1 MNIKLERL
9 KEAQKK
15 AKDLFY
21 IIEKE
26 NIIRPNISEKQLSSE
41 IYELAK
47 DRLEIKK
54 YWHKKIV
61 RTGSNTIF
69 PYDENPDTL
78 IIKDDDILWID
89 FGPIFENYEAD
100 FGRTYVLGNNLEKL
114 KLKLTVENAWNEAKE
129 FYLSK
134 SSITGKEL
142 FNFLEDYAL
151 NNGYLFGN
159 NIAGH
164 LIDEFSH
171 YKIHKSSPENYICDE
186 NLTDL
191 KASFD
196 NLPRFWILEV
206 HFIDK
211 NKKFGSFFEQLL
223 L

>member
-1 MNIKLERL
+1 MNTKIEKL
-9 KEAQKK
+9 KDTQKK
-15 AKDLFY
+15 ANELFD

-26 NIIRPNISEKQLSSE
+26 NIIRPNISERQLSLE
-41 IYELAK
+41 IYEIAK
-47 DRLEIKK
+47 ERLDIKK

-61 RTGSNTIF
+61 RTGINTIF
-69 PYDENPDTL
+69 PYDENPNTL

-100 FGRTYVLGNNLEKL
+100 FGRTYVLGNNVDKL
-114 KLKLTVENAWNEAKE
+114 NLKFAVENAWYAAKE
-129 FYLSK
+129 YYLSK

-142 FNFLEDYAL
+142 FNFLEEFAFK
-151 NNGYLFGN
+151 NGYLFGN

-171 YKIHKSSPENYICDE
+171 YKIHKSIPENYICNE

-191 KASFD
+191 KSSLD

-206 HFIDK
+206 HFITK
-211 NKKFGSFFEQLL
+211 NKEYGSFFEQLL